1 MGDVQGREEI
11 AVLISALLNLP
22 LAKSKAEIEACAASQ
37 KHLLLTAPTGTGKSS
52 FLPWFL
58 AGERGRVLV
67 LQPRRL
73 AARELAKF
81 LANCYDEPIGETV
94 GYKFRFESKISKNTR
109 ILFQTY
115 GSFLAEFFQLSTL
128 NSQLSTLNFQLDWL
142 VFDEFHERRAEMDLL
157 LAAAVAKGQRVA
169 VLSAELERESL
180 GNYLGV
186 ECLKIENP
194 GFPVEII
201 HQEARVGEPLAGQV
215 ERSVKNVL
223 YNEVGGTILVFLPGK
238 AEIAS
243 CRDRVAES
251 LGKNSPELFSLF
263 GGQLKEEQE
272 KIFEP
277 SLNTRIVFTTNIAE
291 TSLTIPNVKA
301 VIDSGFERMAFD
313 DSATGLRTLRL
324 ARIAMQNA
332 VQRTGRAGRTQKG
345 LCVRLWSERDEAN
358 FAQSIKPEIERINP
372 ARFLLQKLLLEN
384 NLGKEIHLLGKV
396 PEQKEKAALRELEN
410 LNLINKNTITELGKK
425 TLLVPVQSLELAS
438 AIVLQKKLSKIILAI
453 AVILESENRSG
464 NIFHLAEDFLE
475 GKGRWQREEK
485 LHFEQLVRFAGSME
499 RGVENGME
507 FLLSAFPEALAFRSD
522 GEQSYKTKT
531 GISVF
536 CESKEKAIL
545 VLGLIRSENN
555 KLQKTTANLYAPVPE
570 KYLGNFESH
579 LELQWKASQ
588 KQFIAMRV
596 SSFGKEECSAEER
609 KKLEN
614 ETASAWKALMEKEDF
629 TSQWLTD
636 ANLTLLAKMKFASQF
651 FPEHNFPKF
660 DDEDFSLIMDEFCSG
675 IFLQRDLSEERY
687 KKILEDCFGIHWL
700 EWLHKNFPGSL
711 KLANGKFA
719 KYLYGQDRIV
729 ELSARI
735 GDFMGMKGEHF
746 IAEGRLRVR
755 YDILAPN
762 YRTVQKTWNLSDF
775 WQNTYPQVRKE
786 LRGRYPKH
794 PWPEMPNS

>member
-1 MGDVQGREEI
+1 MVNVQRQQET

-22 LAKSKAEIEACAASQ
+22 LAKSRAEIEARIASQ

-52 FLPWFL
+52 FLPWLL
-58 AGERGRVLV
+58 AGESSRIII

-73 AARELAKF
+73 AARELARF
-81 LANCYDEPIGETV
+81 LANCYGEQVGETV
-94 GYKFRFESKISKNTR
+94 GYKFRFESKASNRTR

-115 GSFLAEFFQLSTL
+115 GSFLAEFSKYTPPLCGTPL
-128 NSQLSTLNFQLDWL
+128 KEGNFAEWL

-157 LAAAVAKGQRVA
+157 LAVALAGGQRVA

-180 GNYLGV
+180 ENYLGV

-201 HQEARVGEPLAGQV
+201 RQEVRSGEALAGQV
-215 ERSVKNVL
+215 ERAVKSIL
-223 YNEVGGTILVFLPGK
+223 YNGIGGTILVFLPGK

-243 CRDRVAES
+243 CRERIADS

-263 GGQLKEEQE
+263 GGQLKDEQE

-277 SLNTRIVFTTNIAE
+277 CENTRIIFTTNIAE

-313 DSATGLRTLRL
+313 DSSTGLRTLRL

-358 FAQSIKPEIERINP
+358 FTQAIKPEIERINL
-372 ARFLLQKLLLEN
+372 ARFLLQKNLLEN
-384 NLGKEIHLLGKV
+384 NLGKKIHLLGKI
-396 PEQKEKAALRELEN
+396 PEQKENAALQELQN
-410 LNLINKNTITELGKK
+410 LNLMDKNAITELGKK
-425 TLLVPVQSLELAS
+425 TLQIPVQSLNLARS
-438 AIVLQKKLSKIILAI
+438 LAMQKNISKTILAL
-453 AVILESENRSG
+453 AVVLESENKSG
-464 NIFHLAEDFLE
+464 NILHIAEDKE
-475 GKGRWQREEK
+475 KWQREEK
-485 LHFEQLVRFAGSME
+485 LHFEQLTHYAQFPSF
-499 RGVENGME
+499 RGVPEGRGVE
-507 FLLSAFPEALAFRSD
+507 FLLSTFPDALAFKSD
-522 GEQSYKTKT
+522 GEQSYKTKE

-545 VLGLIRSENN
+545 VLGLMRGG
-555 KLQKTTANLYAPVPE
+555 KKTTARLYAPVPE
-570 KYLGNFESH
+570 EYLENSESR

-588 KQFIAMRV
+588 KQFVAMRV
-596 SSFGKEECSAEER
+596 SSFGKEECSVEER
-609 KKLEN
+609 KKLES
-614 ETASAWKALMEKEDF
+614 ETAAAWKALMEKEDF
-629 TSQWLTD
+629 TSQWLTE
-636 ANLTLLAKMKFASQF
+636 ANLALLAKMKLASQL

-660 DDEDFSLIMDEFCSG
+660 DDDDFSLIMDEFCSG
-675 IFLQRDLSEERY
+675 IFLLRDLSDERY
-687 KKILEDCFGIHWL
+687 KKILEDYFGAYWL
-700 EWLHKNFPGSL
+700 EWLHKSFPSSL
-711 KLANGKFA
+711 KLSNGKFA
-719 KYLYGQDRIV
+719 KYIYNSDGIV

-735 GDFMGMKGEHF
+735 GDFMGMQGEHF
-746 IAEGRLRVR
+746 IAETRLRVR

-794 PWPEMPNS
+794 PWPENFL